1 LWKYYVLMYES
12 RKMGA
17 VETIL
22 RMGGGEE
29 IMKNDRRMN
38 LTKIHC
44 KHFCKWHNVPPVK
57 Q

>member
-1 LWKYYVLMYES
+1 MYES